1 MVVIHLKVPKN
12 GSESSATAHMRRANP
27 RKTRY
32 MKPLRTQDLKTSVN
46 TVNTNIAV
54 LTSNAIVRVFLWR
67 KKTVTQ
73 TTRGPISTTRWR
85 TAQGASR
92 YLCGNLGVYIA
103 NAKSRRAG
111 NPFATLQLQKFDP
124 TRGMSVRA
132 VRLPFSTASVRF
144 DQDAA
149 IWVLLQQIVVRGF
162 VAVKFLAIGRILGP
176 AAIGS
181 VSVAL
186 LAVAIAEALSDT
198 GLAQAVVQG
207 R

>member
-1 MVVIHLKVPKN
+1 M
-12 GSESSATAHMRRANP
+12 AHNTVRG
-27 RKTRY
+27 TL
-32 MKPLRTQDLKTSVN
+32 PLRKPWAN
-46 TVNTNIAV
+46 
-54 LTSNAIVRVFLWR
+54 
-67 KKTVTQ
+67 
-73 TTRGPISTTRWR
+73 
-85 TAQGASR
+85 
-92 YLCGNLGVYIA
+92 IA
-103 NAKSRRAG
+103 NAKSSPAG
-111 NPFATLQLQKFDP
+111 NTFALLQIQKIDP

-132 VRLPFSTASVRF
+132 VRLPFSSASVRF

-207 R
+207 RETPNRSQLGPVWTTRCSRRAFIPGLVICAA